1 MLFLGRRIERANAST
16 PRFRQLTF
24 RGVGIG
30 TARFAPDRQTIVF
43 SAQAEGQPPELLSL
57 RLDGS
62 ETRSLGLPPAQILS
76 MSSAGEMA
84 LLLLRPFALAPRIG
98 HIALEQIPH
107 RDPFLLAGTLARA
120 SLAGGAPREILEH
133 VMFADWAP
141 NDSDIAVVHRAHN
154 GNRIEFPIG
163 NTIYREELNLLNY
176 PRVSPRG
183 LQIAFKDWGELLVR
197 EDGRTARQIP
207 GPAAAIEI
215 AWSPATKEIWYTVG
229 YGSGL
234 LGATEIRAIT
244 AGGHDRLVTTL
255 PGDFILFDIAA
266 DGRVLLGRLVER
278 TELLG
283 SFPEEPRQRNL
294 SHFEGNI
301 AIDLSRSGDTLLL
314 TDVALGSGGSYLRK
328 TDGSPPKRLGD
339 IDAIA
344 LSPDKSLVLVQD
356 GNEAPGSIA
365 RCCSLV
371 PTGPGQPTRLDHR
384 GIDLEFIEEHRSAF
398 FPDGRRIL
406 WEGRERATD
415 RGCGFRRS
423 KAGRL
428 VP

>member
-1 MLFLGRRIERANAST
+1 MSSWSGKTGGRPGRYRGRRLPSRSPGPPPQRRSGT
-16 PRFRQLTF
+16 PWGTGADCWVRQ
-24 RGVGIG
+24 
-30 TARFAPDRQTIVF
+30 
-43 SAQAEGQPPELLSL
+43 
-57 RLDGS
+57 
-62 ETRSLGLPPAQILS
+62 
-76 MSSAGEMA
+76 SSARSRRAGA
-84 LLLLRPFALAPRIG
+84 IG
-98 HIALEQIPH
+98 
-107 RDPFLLAGTLARA
+107 
-120 SLAGGAPREILEH
+120 
-133 VMFADWAP
+133 
-141 NDSDIAVVHRAHN
+141 
-154 GNRIEFPIG
+154 
-163 NTIYREELNLLNY
+163 
-176 PRVSPRG
+176 
-183 LQIAFKDWGELLVR
+183 
-197 EDGRTARQIP
+197 
-207 GPAAAIEI
+207 
-215 AWSPATKEIWYTVG
+215 
-229 YGSGL
+229 
-234 LGATEIRAIT
+234 
-244 AGGHDRLVTTL
+244 LVTTL

-266 DGRVLLGRLVER
+266 DGRVLLGRLVES

-314 TDVALGSGGSYLRK
+314 TDVALGSGGAYLRK

-406 WEGRERATD
+406 WEGREKGRRPRVWVQEVEGGPPRAVTPED
-415 RGCGFRRS
+415 VRRPVLVGDGRFVCARAADSEWRLYPVDEKGEPRKVAGVLPGEEPISSTPDGLLYVRGADELRAGEGLMTTRVFRLDPLTGRRELWKEIPPAIRRPAARSRRS
-423 KAGRL
+423 SSRPTARPASGPTSAIRRSSFWRRG
-428 VP
+428 